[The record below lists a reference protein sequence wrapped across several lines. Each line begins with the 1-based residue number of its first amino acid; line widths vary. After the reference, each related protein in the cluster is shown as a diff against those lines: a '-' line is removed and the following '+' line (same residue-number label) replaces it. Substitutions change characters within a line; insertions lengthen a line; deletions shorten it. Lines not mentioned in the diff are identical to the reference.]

1 MTTRKKIDQ
10 RNSSIVG
17 DMSGKRQAESLD
29 DTSPAKK
36 QKLDNAVASIGGVAS
51 AQTSAASMMEKIA
64 KAKKLLES
72 QKALQAKLA
81 AAKLKAPAAAA
92 AATQRAPPPA
102 VRPPLPAFPQPGLLP
117 QGLPRGAAKPTF
129 RPAAL
134 RLDDQGREIDEFGNL
149 VQTKTESVTTLK
161 VNQKRP
167 ELARMN
173 QEAPPPE
180 KPDRPTTEEF
190 FDEGIGF
197 RGMRKLDRRR
207 RANFEFVREGQF
219 QKEAEIARIR
229 QEFGDEG
236 VRQLRARQQEEKRAA
251 AQATVDA
258 NLIPLGARKVGE
270 EAGPP
275 TPAQDAIPEVEWWD
289 ARILV
294 HPESYAAPME
304 SDRYINEDRITI
316 YVEHPVPLEPPV
328 AETPAPPMPLMLTA
342 KEKKKIR
349 KQRREERE
357 KERQDLIRQGLLEP
371 PKPKVKLS
379 NMMRVLGSEATADPT
394 AVEAQVRQQMED
406 RAQAHEDRNLARKLT
421 PAEKKE
427 KKLKKL
433 VGEANEGDAP
443 QVALYKIMDLSNRQH
458 QFKVKMNAQELH
470 MSGCML
476 MADDFCLVIAEG
488 SLKSHK
494 KYNRLMLNRIDWNQS
509 LEAEPQESKHNSC
522 SLVWQGVVQEKVFQ
536 RFDMELCRTEAAA
549 NTFLKLKGLEHYWDL
564 AKGHVNE

>member
-1 MTTRKKIDQ
+1 MA
-10 RNSSIVG
+10 S
-17 DMSGKRQAESLD
+17 KRQAEDLD
-29 DTSPAKK
+29 GTSPAKK
-36 QKLDNAVASIGGVAS
+36 PKLDNGVSSSGA
-51 AQTSAASMMEKIA
+51 AASDQQKTALPAMASIA
-64 KAKKLLES
+64 KAKKALEL
-72 QKALQAKLA
+72 QKQLKAKLA
-81 AAKLKAPAAAA
+81 AAKLQVSASAEASAAAA
-92 AATQRAPPPA
+92 PRPPA
-102 VRPPLPAFPQPGLLP
+102 PSVRPPLPAQPLQPSLTP
-117 QGLPRGAAKPTF
+117 QGLMRAAPKPTF

-173 QEAPPPE
+173 QEPALEQKPE
-180 KPDRPTTEEF
+180 KPKTENF

-207 RANFEFVREGQF
+207 RANFEFVKEGQF

-229 QEFGDEG
+229 AEFGDEG

-258 NLIPLGARKVGE
+258 NLIPLGARRGAD
-270 EAGPP
+270 EAAGAAAP
-275 TPAQDAIPEVEWWD
+275 QDAIPEVEWWD

-294 HPESYAAPME
+294 QPDSYAVPMD
-304 SDRYINEDRITI
+304 SDRYINEEKITI

-328 AETPAPPMPLMLTA
+328 AEAPAPPMPLMLTS

-379 NMMRVLGSEATADPT
+379 NMMRALGSEATADPT

-443 QVALYKIMDLSNRQH
+443 QVAVYKVMDLSNRQH
-458 QFKVKMNAQELH
+458 QFKVRVNAQELH
-470 MSGCML
+470 MTGCML

-488 SLKSHK
+488 SSKSQK
-494 KYNRLMLNRIDWNQS
+494 KYNRLMLNRIDWNQTQDT
-509 LEAEPQESKHNSC
+509 EQQETKSNSC
-522 SLVWQGVVQEKVFQ
+522 NLVWLGVVKDKVFQ
-536 RFDMELCRTEAAA
+536 RFDLELCRTEAAA
-549 NTFLKLKGLEHYWDL
+549 KTFLRLKGLEQYWDL
-564 AKGHVNE
+564 AKGVSDQDAGHM

>member
-1 MTTRKKIDQ
+1 
-10 RNSSIVG
+10 
-17 DMSGKRQAESLD
+17 MSGKRQAEDLD
-29 DTSPAKK
+29 DSSPAKK
-36 QKLDNAVASIGGVAS
+36 QKLSNGATSNGAP
-51 AQTSAASMMEKIA
+51 TSAKPRPALPAMEAIA
-64 KAKKLLES
+64 KAKRALEL
-72 QKALQAKLA
+72 QKQLKAKLE
-81 AAKLKAPAAAA
+81 AAKLKAPTPKPAPTQQAA
-92 AATQRAPPPA
+92 PPA
-102 VRPPLPAFPQPGLLP
+102 VRPPVPLHSLQPGFVP
-117 QGLPRGAAKPTF
+117 YGQPRPGPKPTF

-149 VQTKTESVTTLK
+149 VQNRTESITTLK

-173 QEAPPPE
+173 QEAPAAD
-180 KPDRPTTEEF
+180 KPDRPTTEEY

-207 RANFEFVREGQF
+207 RSNFEFVREGQF

-258 NLIPLGARKVGE
+258 NLIPLGARRGADAGAA
-270 EAGPP
+270 AGPSVP
-275 TPAQDAIPEVEWWD
+275 QHAIPEVEWWD

-294 HPESYAAPME
+294 HPESYAAPADSE
-304 SDRYINEDRITI
+304 RYINEEKITI
-316 YVEHPVPLEPPV
+316 YVEHPVPLDPPV
-328 AETPAPPMPLMLTA
+328 AEAPAPPMPLMLTA

-357 KERQDLIRQGLLEP
+357 KERQDLIRQGLLEA

-443 QVALYKIMDLSNRQH
+443 QVALYKVQDLSNRQH
-458 QFKVKMNAQELH
+458 QFKVRVNAQELH
-470 MSGCML
+470 MTGCML

-494 KYNRLMLNRIDWNQS
+494 KYSRLMLNRIDWNQS
-509 LEAEPQESKHNSC
+509 LEDEQQEAKHNSC
-522 SLVWQGVVQEKVFQ
+522 SLVWQGVVQQKVFQ
-536 RFDMELCRTEAAA
+536 KFDLEICRTEAAA
-549 NTFLKLKGLEHYWDL
+549 KTFLKLRGLEHYWDL
-564 AKGHVNE
+564 ARGHTSE